1 MARGDQLARQW
12 KIIQT
17 LISSRIGKSAADL
30 ADEIE
35 CHPRTL
41 YRDLEAL
48 QLAGFPIY
56 DEKVEGKKL
65 WSLLDTVR
73 HHIPVPFTLPE
84 LIALYFS
91 TDMLKIFKD
100 TVFYDSLESLSQKI
114 RTTLPPHSLDYI
126 NNLKQTIQIGI
137 KPYKDYGRFREI
149 INRVNDAC
157 AGRRSVEMIYY
168 TMSRRKESKRRVDPY
183 RIWFFR
189 GSFYLIGFCHLRK
202 EIRVFTVDRIK
213 MLHLTEEKFEIPE
226 DFRFEEFIGRS
237 FGVFQGEPVH
247 VRVRFSPDVAGYIK
261 EKIWLSNQDIE
272 ALDDGS
278 IIFEADVSGTDE
290 IRFWIMSWGSKAEVI
305 EPEAL
310 RQEIQTEAEAVLDR
324 YSRGVMS
331 YEEPLKETAE
341 RIPDGGHIS

>member
-17 LISSRIGKSAADL
+17 LISSRTGKSAAEL
-30 ADEIE
+30 ADELE

-48 QLAGFPIY
+48 QFAGFPIY
-56 DEKVEGKKL
+56 NEKVEGKKL
-65 WSLLDTVR
+65 WSLLDNVR

-114 RTTLPPHSLDYI
+114 RTTLPPQALDYV

-183 RIWFFR
+183 RIWFFS

-261 EKIWLSNQDIE
+261 EKIWLSDQKIE

-305 EPEAL
+305 EPESL
-310 RQEIQTEAEAVLDR
+310 RQEIQEEAEALLDR

>member
-114 RTTLPPHSLDYI
+114 RTTLPPQSLDYI

-183 RIWFFR
+183 RIWFFS

-261 EKIWLSNQDIE
+261 EKIWLSDQKIE